1 MDSTDCAA
9 SVATKRQRV
18 VQPMPGA
25 GGGART
31 SDELSADDLE
41 LSADDLAKLAEC
53 DDIGLDLTRKESAQ
67 LVAKRRACAAL
78 ERPHGLRPMQGAWL
92 HAFRLVRRDSLV
104 QAECL
109 RCQTGEAAGSGR
121 HFLKNYFKRHAQ
133 GELHESR
140 AEIALG
146 APRAKNKSN
155 GQRQ

>member
-31 SDELSADDLE
+31 SDE

-109 RCQTGEAAGSGR
+109 RCQTGEAAGSGQR
-121 HFLKNYFKRHAQ
+121 VFKPCCTRRALR
-133 GELHESR
+133 GASR
-140 AEIALG
+140 M
-146 APRAKNKSN
+146 P
-155 GQRQ
+155 

>member
-31 SDELSADDLE
+31 SDE

-78 ERPHGLRPMQGAWL
+78 ERPHGLRPMQGARL

-109 RCQTGEAAGSGR
+109 RCQTGEAARSGR
-121 HFLKNYFKRHAQ
+121 HFLKNYFKRHIQ
-133 GELHESR
+133 GELQVTEG
-140 AEIALG
+140 EG
-146 APRAKNKSN
+146 
-155 GQRQ
+155 